1 MDWTQTPS
9 RGRKMVMNFIISCN
23 VQTHTKAKEWRIPCL
38 HRELGRLLKNDKLHF
53 GLLLM
58 PASQLGFWDWKMT
71 IFVIWNGYM
80 GEMIPSKDHAFNM
93 YNFCNLT
100 WLWNLKW
107 QFSWFVCNCYME
119 LVTGLVI
126 PPSNQVVNIVC
137 GVEVFWI
144 GPYSPL
150 LRFALREESRPLKFE
165 ANPCK
170 ILT

>member
-1 MDWTQTPS
+1 MSKRIQRQKSGESHACIESLEGSW
-9 RGRKMVMNFIISCN
+9 RMINF
-23 VQTHTKAKEWRIPCL
+23 
-38 HRELGRLLKNDKLHF
+38 HF

-58 PASQLGFWDWKMT
+58 PASQLGFWDCKMT
-71 IFVIWNGYM
+71 NLCDLEWLYGRDDSWCDLKWHRDIHLEECGWWT
-80 GEMIPSKDHAFNM
+80 SKDHAFNM

-119 LVTGLVI
+119 FVI

-150 LRFALREESRPLKFE
+150 LRFALRKESRPSKFE